1 MGTELRSNALTPPR
15 ALRLGFWSCFLI
27 AVAVVVRRLV
37 VLAAPPSVAR
47 PELGGLDA
55 AFGSHLALTLA
66 HILPAL
72 AFVLLTPF
80 VVFRAS
86 ARGWLERLLFL
97 LGAVVGLTAYAMSRY
112 AVGGWTERSAVL
124 LFNSLFLASLFQAY
138 RSGRVED
145 LMRQRRWLLRA
156 IAILLGIATTRPV
169 VGAFFATR
177 AFTHL
182 EPRQF
187 FGVAFWIG
195 FSINTAAIE
204 WWLAIQSHAG
214 RSRPTV
220 LRLQ

>member
-1 MGTELRSNALTPPR
+1 MGAELRSNALTPR
-15 ALRLGFWSCFLI
+15 HGLRLGFWTCFLI

-47 PELGGLDA
+47 PELGALDA
-55 AFGSHLALTLA
+55 AFGSHVALTLA

-80 VVFRAS
+80 VVFRDS
-86 ARGWLERLLFL
+86 ARRWPERLLFP
-97 LGAVVGLTAYAMSRY
+97 LGAVVGLTAYATSGY
-112 AVGGWTERSAVL
+112 AVGGWTERSAVIF
-124 LFNSLFLASLFQAY
+124 FNSLFLVSLFQAS
-138 RSGRVED
+138 RFGRVED
-145 LMRQRRWLLRA
+145 PMRQRRWLLRA

-177 AFTHL
+177 SFTHL

-187 FGVAFWIG
+187 FGIAFWIG

-204 WWLAIQSHAG
+204 WWLAIRSRAG
-214 RSRPTV
+214 RSRQTV
-220 LRLQ
+220 C